1 MRKGI
6 VGKTKRTAPLK
17 IKGFLQKTA
26 ILDLLPD
33 SVFIYDLKRNLIFA
47 NKAACESH
55 GYTKQE
61 LLGTTHDN
69 IAVPEHAGKFQ
80 DRMKELLEKGEI
92 IFEAA
97 HFRKDRSIIPVE
109 SHVRYLKINGE
120 DIFFCT
126 TRDITERKKAEEA
139 LRESQRV
146 LDMIIETAP
155 T

>member
-1 MRKGI
+1 
-6 VGKTKRTAPLK
+6 VEKTERTAPLK

-33 SVFIYDLKRNLIFA
+33 AGFIYDLKRNLIFA
-47 NKAACESH
+47 NTAACESL

-61 LLGTTHDN
+61 LLGKKHAD
-69 IAVPEHAGKFQ
+69 IVVPEHVNKFL

-92 IFEAA
+92 IFESA
-97 HFRKDRSIIPVE
+97 HFRKDRSVMPVE
-109 SHVRYLKINGE
+109 SHVRHLKIDGQ

-146 LDMIIETAP
+146 LEMIIETAP